1 MRGSNF
7 IAFSRAYA
15 HACLRSKILCAQKA
29 QKAKGFLKYSYFAPS
44 WPQIRLCEFK
54 ISVNFN
60 KRDFKISGGRFVE
73 IQKI

>member
-1 MRGSNF
+1 MLVCVAKF
-7 IAFSRAYA
+7 DA
-15 HACLRSKILCAQKA
+15 SKKA

-54 ISVNFN
+54 ISANLN
-60 KRDFKISGGRFVE
+60 KCDFKISGVCFVE